1 MRAPR
6 LIKIAALYALI
17 LVGVA
22 APIVRAEYSF
32 KVHNQTKHKIISLLT
47 SEHGEKA
54 SEFDIGD
61 GIAAGESAT
70 LVWDKSTDNS
80 NCEWA
85 FTAVYDN
92 GTYSEPVVI
101 NFCEDDLELVFS
113 E

>member
-1 MRAPR
+1 MKASRLMRV
-6 LIKIAALYALI
+6 AALFVV
-17 LVGVA
+17 LVGSSA
-22 APIVRAEYSF
+22 TLVRADYTF
-32 KVHNQTKHKIISLLT
+32 KVHNNTQHTIVNLLT

-61 GIAAGESAT
+61 GIAPGQAVT
-70 LVWDKSTDNS
+70 LQWDKSTDNS

-92 GTYSEPVVI
+92 GTYSEPVII
-101 NFCEDDLELVFS
+101 NFCEDDLNLVFD